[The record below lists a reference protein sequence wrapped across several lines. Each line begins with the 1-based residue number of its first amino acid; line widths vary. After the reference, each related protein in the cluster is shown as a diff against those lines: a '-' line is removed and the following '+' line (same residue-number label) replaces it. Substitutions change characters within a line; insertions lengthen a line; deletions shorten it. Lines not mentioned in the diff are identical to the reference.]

1 MKEIKWGI
9 IGCGDVTEVKSGP
22 AFSKIEGSS
31 LYMVMRRNEE
41 KLKDYALRHGVKK
54 YSTNYIDLLQDNE
67 INAVYIATPPN
78 IHCFYTLEA
87 ARHKK
92 DIYVEKPMA
101 ITVED
106 CKKMIDACRENGVR
120 LYTAFYRRGHDKF
133 KAVKK
138 IVDTFEI
145 GERLSFNYLY
155 TCKAPVYNPER
166 PWLMDKEIA
175 GEGLLYDIGS
185 HMIDIMQFIFG
196 EFENAY
202 GISRK
207 QGDGT
212 EISDIV
218 SGVIKFKSGVQ
229 GSIQL
234 SFNSSENKDEFT
246 IQGEKGKVRFAIM
259 SSDGIYIKKDGKEK
273 YMEFEPMEHVQM
285 PYIQE
290 VIDDIRGNGNI
301 EHEGIYGLRTQ
312 EVIEA
317 FSQGRHVKF

>member
-22 AFSKIEGSS
+22 AFSKIDGSS

-41 KLKDYALRHGVKK
+41 KLKGYAERHGVAK
-54 YSTNYIDLLQDNE
+54 YSTDYMDLLNDAE
-67 INAVYIATPPN
+67 IDAIYIATPPN
-78 IHCFYTLEA
+78 MHCFYTLEA
-87 ARHKK
+87 AKHKK

-101 ITVED
+101 TSVED
-106 CKKMIDACRENGVR
+106 CQKMIDACRGNGVR

-133 KAVKK
+133 KAIRK
-138 IVDTFEI
+138 IVDEAKI
-145 GERLSFNYLY
+145 GNTMSFNYLY
-155 TCKAPVYNPER
+155 TCRPPVHNPER
-166 PWLMDKEIA
+166 AWLMDSEIA

-196 EFENAY
+196 EFESAY
-202 GISRK
+202 GTSHK
-207 QGDGT
+207 QNDNPG
-212 EISDIV
+212 ISDSV

-234 SFNSSENKDEFT
+234 SFNGSEDRDELT
-246 IQGEKGKVRFAIM
+246 IVGERGEVRFAIM
-259 SSDGIYIKKDGKEK
+259 PYGGIYIKKDGQEK
-273 YMEFEPMEHVQM
+273 YLEFEPMEHVQM

-301 EHEGIYGLRTQ
+301 EHQGIYGMRTQ
-312 EVIEA
+312 EVLEA
-317 FSQGRHVKF
+317 FSHGNHIEF